1 MISKLKDKI
10 VRFCRWVW
18 QECKDV
24 KTFLLLMLVIAVVYS
39 PVWVGYLLHALF
51 DWNWA
56 LVMASACL
64 LFWAGPFTP
73 FFPLCIA
80 ITLSIKRLTER
91 FSNKKGAPPAQKPK
105 KRSHRRY
112 SLSRLLRGRVTA
124 MRRSYTRRN
133 KKRA

>member
-91 FSNKKGAPPAQKPK
+91 FSNKKGAPSAQKPK

-112 SLSRLLRGRVTA
+112 SLSCPLRGRVTA